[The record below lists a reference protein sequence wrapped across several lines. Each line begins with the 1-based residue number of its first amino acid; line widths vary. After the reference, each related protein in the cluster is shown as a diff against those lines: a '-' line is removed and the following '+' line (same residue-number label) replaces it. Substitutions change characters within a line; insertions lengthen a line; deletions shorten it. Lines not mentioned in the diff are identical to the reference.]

1 MGNSLLIYLNKRIS
15 ENTSLKKNLDVAG
28 PVITISREVGCN
40 GLKLARLLSA
50 RLNTYKPN
58 AEWRV
63 LSKEVFLESARE
75 LNMEPEKIQK
85 TFKHSNKYTFEEILK
100 AFNDKSYKS
109 ERKIVKTVVDV
120 IYSLAIDGYCIIVG
134 RAGHIIAKN
143 IKNALHLRLVAPL
156 DYRINTIMHNNQLN
170 RTEAIDFINKVEK
183 ERMIFRTMISDENI
197 NSDLFDLCV
206 NRAMFSDEEVVDIIE
221 YAVNKKKIIQPRK
234 NHVDLF

>member
-15 ENTSLKKNLDVAG
+15 EENALKKNEATAG

-50 RLNTYKPN
+50 RLNTYKAN
-58 AEWRV
+58 ADWRV
-63 LSKEVFLESARE
+63 LSKEVFYESARE
-75 LNMEPEKIQK
+75 LNMDPQKIQK

-120 IYSLAIDGYCIIVG
+120 ITSFAIDGYCIIVG

-156 DYRINTIMHNNQLN
+156 EYRINNIMENNNLN
-170 RTEAIDFINKVEK
+170 RKDAINFINKVED
-183 ERMIFRTMISDENI
+183 ERITFRKMISDDDV

-206 NRAMFSDEEVVDIIE
+206 NRAMFTDEEVVDIIE

-234 NHVDLF
+234 THIDFF